1 MGKEVT
7 TAAHFLQ
14 PNLVESLPF
23 CGLRSGSGQIHHFV
37 ALLHFLAI
45 FLNQLLVGLPLA
57 RDNTITRYTADWN
70 NHSCIK
76 LTLFV

>member
-14 PNLVESLPF
+14 PDIIKSPTF
-23 CGLRSGSGQIHHFV
+23 RGLRGGSGQVHHFI

-45 FLNQLLVGLPLA
+45 FLDQLLVRLPLA
-57 RDNTITRYTADWN
+57 RDNTITRYAADWN

>member
-7 TAAHFLQ
+7 TATHFLQ
-14 PNLVESLPF
+14 PNLVKSLAF
-23 CGLRSGSGQIHHFV
+23 RRLRGGSSQVYHFV

-45 FLNQLLVGLPLA
+45 FLDQLLVRLPLA
-57 RDNTITRYTADWN
+57 RDNTITRYAADWN